1 MQLKKASF
9 LTKLVVMVMLIA
21 ASVTLLR
28 LQGQITAAK
37 AERDALQLRLAQQI
51 QRNADLQD
59 AVDHSEDPERQADV
73 ARSELGLVA
82 PGEKIIFFTD

>member
-37 AERDALQLRLAQQI
+37 AERDALQLQLAQQI
-51 QRNADLQD
+51 QKNADLQD

>member
-37 AERDALQLRLAQQI
+37 AERDELQLRLAQQI